1 MGSKSRSNL
10 GSRSKLK
17 LNKLAV
23 FGLDGATFKVILP
36 AVEQGKLPV
45 IGQLLQGGV
54 FSELE
59 STIPPITGAAWATFQ
74 TGVNPGRHGAF
85 DWLTRERGGYR
96 LRPISAEMI
105 PQETL
110 WEFISRQGG
119 RVGVL
124 GVPVTY
130 PPRPVRGFLISG
142 LLTPEGG
149 RCSYPEGLAAEL
161 EAEVGVGVGARARG
175 FPFMPEHWRGRR
187 EAREWLAGLRRGIEQ
202 RKRVAK
208 YLLHRWEWDFFML
221 HFMETDSVQHQ
232 MWHLIDGEPR
242 PRYRVPCE
250 GDPILE
256 VYQAVDAA
264 LGELLEELPEGT
276 TVFVISDHGFG
287 PLKWNVYLNGWLLRE
302 GYLKLKC
309 TPRALLK
316 RAAFRAGL
324 TQEGLFP
331 WAERLGLLSRGARLR
346 HGQLNELL
354 GRFFLSFA
362 EVDWPR
368 TRAYSY
374 GNIGQIYL
382 NLEGREP
389 QGCVKPKEA
398 PSLVDELV
406 EKLQELRNPLTGE
419 PVIERVYRKEELYW
433 GPRLEEA
440 PEIVFLPR
448 RGYMTLGVSELVSN
462 RVISHTFAGSGWHEL
477 EGIFIGYGPI
487 LQRGGLNLEGKL
499 KLRLIDLFPTIL
511 YALGLPIPRGLD
523 GQVVEELFTLE
534 YRARSQIEL
543 VEPKVSAHH
552 GPPLD
557 ADEGEGEG
565 EGREWEEEVRRRLQD
580 LGYI

>member
-1 MGSKSRSNL
+1 MDSRPKSKPKPS
-10 GSRSKLK
+10 
-17 LNKLAV
+17 KLAV

-45 IGQLLQGGV
+45 IGKLLREGIFG
-54 FSELE
+54 ELE
-59 STIPPITGAAWATFQ
+59 STIPPITGAAWVTFQ

-85 DWLTRERGGYR
+85 DWLTRERGSYR
-96 LRPISAEMI
+96 LRPISSEMI

-149 RCSYPEGLAAEL
+149 RCSHPEGLAAEL
-161 EAEVGVGVGARARG
+161 EAQVGR

-187 EAREWLAGLRRGIEQ
+187 HSREWLAGLRRGIEQ
-202 RKRVAK
+202 RKRIAK
-208 YLLHRWEWDFFML
+208 YLLRRWEGELDFFML

-242 PRYRVPCE
+242 PRYRVPFK

-256 VYQAVDAA
+256 VYQAVDTA
-264 LGELLEELPEGT
+264 LGELLEELPEET

-287 PLKWNVYLNGWLLRE
+287 PLKWNVYLNKWLLEE
-302 GYLKLKC
+302 GYLKLKR

-331 WAERLGLLSRGARLR
+331 WADRLGLLSRGARLR

-389 QGCVKPKEA
+389 QGCVKPGEA
-398 PSLVDELV
+398 PRLIDELA
-406 EKLQELRNPLTGE
+406 EKLKALRNPLTGE
-419 PVIERVYRKEELYW
+419 PVIERIYRKEELYH
-433 GPRLEEA
+433 GPCLEEA

-448 RGYMTLGVSELVSN
+448 RGYMTLGTSELVSN
-462 RVISHTFAGSGWHEL
+462 RIISYTFAGSGWHEL
-477 EGIFIGYGPI
+477 EGVFIGYGPI
-487 LQRGGLNLEGKL
+487 LRRGGLER
-499 KLRLIDLFPTIL
+499 KLRLVDLFPTIL

-523 GQVVEELFTLE
+523 GRVAEELFTPE
-534 YRARSQIEL
+534 YRARSKIEL
-543 VEPKVSAHH
+543 VEAGGRAYQH
-552 GPPLD
+552 GSGPD
-557 ADEGEGEG
+557 GRDQGGQEQEKRER
-565 EGREWEEEVRRRLQD
+565 EREREWEEEVRRRLQD